1 MNKRLTVFT
10 VCIAQVMQISTSAW
24 AEKVIIKG
32 PNVANVE
39 YSAYLRVDSERISP
53 TQKYIA
59 TRPTE
64 DSRALLLQKL
74 AVAQQE
80 FLSGSLENAKRVY
93 QEISDLLYFDDWK
106 NSDLEAI
113 LFSYLRL
120 AQLSTT
126 QEETEQ
132 WLKKS
137 LTISNAV
144 PINAQLFPP
153 PLLAQRKSLANSIP
167 QLTLSLQVKDHTL
180 VINGSEAVIDQG
192 NLLKIYPG
200 RYRVTFLSDST
211 APETRTM
218 AAEEIALWKPNQ
230 QPMYTGSC
238 ENFKSLWN
246 SSEPSEVYGGER
258 CKSRNDKIQL
268 NVASTH
274 VAQPELAPKIE
285 IPVTPTKPIY
295 QRGWFWV
302 GVGAVAVVAL
312 AASQK
317 PNNQEQKSTTYG
329 F

>member
-1 MNKRLTVFT
+1 MKKSLTVFA
-10 VCIAQVMQISTSAW
+10 VSIAQVMQFSTTAW
-24 AEKVIIKG
+24 AKNVIIKG

-39 YSAYLRVDSERISP
+39 YSAYLKVDSQRISP
-53 TQKYIA
+53 TQKYISS
-59 TRPTE
+59 RPTE

-93 QEISDLLYFDDWK
+93 QEISDLLFFDDWK

-120 AQLSTT
+120 AQLSSTH
-126 QEETEQ
+126 EETEQ

-153 PLLAQRKSLANSIP
+153 PLLAQRKSLANSMP
-167 QLTLSLQVKDHTL
+167 QIALSLQLKDLTL
-180 VINGSEAVIDQG
+180 LINGSEITIDQG
-192 NLLKIYPG
+192 TPLKVYPG

-211 APETRTM
+211 APETRTL

-230 QPMYTGSC
+230 QPMYTGNC

-246 SSEPSEVYGGER
+246 PSEPSEVYGGER
-258 CKSRNDKIQL
+258 CKSRTDKIQL

-274 VAQPELAPKIE
+274 VGQPEFTPKLE
-285 IPVTPTKPIY
+285 IPMAPTKPIY
-295 QRGWFWV
+295 KRGWFWV

-317 PNNQEQKSTTYG
+317 SNNQEQKSTTYG